1 MSPATKLKRTFSV
14 LVGSDITIK
23 FLLPNGIIVPLT
35 VSSESTLEEIK
46 VQLWISAIKL
56 PLFDILQSKNDYIFI
71 GVNRETGDE
80 EEFYNL
86 NLRLHEIPLLLPY
99 LRVTEAAREITLLKI
114 NNQDAAISSCTGIPH
129 TDIVRACRTNP
140 EVKWARLRL
149 LRVANM
155 HTNALNQTGSDGLI
169 RYLTSAGK
177 RELSQS
183 LKVLLQ
189 KQTHL
194 KITAW
199 VLDGKDP
206 PEKCH
211 VVIELD
217 KKATVFNAL
226 NEILRAQAELAKQ
239 DCKVKVDYG
248 LPEASNYLLK
258 VCCSQAYLFDLN
270 ELLIQYE
277 YIQQCIEHY
286 EYPCLS
292 PILKNDIKQS
302 LHNCLNEYTKNHI
315 CQLNHNHQNW
325 IISSKSTTNNYTNN
339 SENNNNSVDLYQ
351 QLENFLINHD
361 KFDKYEDD
369 QCTDN
374 IEDNFIDYQSFV
386 DLNEDGD
393 VPAFDDIGSACT
405 ILSSEDSSSRNVE
418 SRQKKSKSQYAL
430 TPKHQNIVS
439 LWELSG
445 FLSVQV
451 CSAQFLV
458 ENITNSNYSSTTS
471 LSLSTASFPS
481 SSIHQSNPNLNVV
494 QHTSASGGA
503 ALDGSY
509 VVRVGIFHGS
519 QFLIE
524 CQTTKERPGN
534 YLTWREWLNF
544 HVLLADLPIATRIC
558 VALIRVKKIV
568 DRKNVRFCEYLYG
581 WGNINLFDYN
591 GFMIS
596 DEITLNLWPPSLVQT
611 ADESLHPC
619 GTVLGNPNPELSVQ
633 IKIHNPTQGRIRRP
647 TVNCYINAYHN
658 KNFHSSSQSYSD
670 NDSMKSRN
678 NDDDNNEDDKDVKS
692 RKVDYTF
699 CTNEI
704 EGDVDTCLFMESN
717 NNLTIHSQD
726 IPSEF
731 ALNKS
736 LQNNTINSATTN
748 LSNKILESRL
758 REIVSRDPLYELCEQ
773 EKDYLWRGRYWCLN
787 NLPAALPWICQVVNW
802 YGRDTLT
809 EFYKLIHQWPQPLSV
824 DIALRLLG
832 AFDLT
837 RSNSNL
843 INLPNGIKVG
853 ASGIADLYLRKLA
866 VNSLYSLSDA
876 ELNDYL
882 LQLVQALKAETYLDN
897 PLTRFILYRA
907 LKNPLQI
914 GLRFFWHLR
923 SELHLPDVRLR
934 FSLILEAFC
943 RGCGPLLILLS
954 RQVTALNRLEAL
966 STRLKELTNEDEQR
980 ELFREEVSRT
990 ETQSDLQWLPSP
1002 LCLSETLGE
1011 LLIKKCDVK
1020 RSKKRPLWLVWTNP
1034 DRLAEF
1040 HHKNYQLIFKHG
1052 DDLRQDMLTLQLLK
1066 LMDRIWKEEGM
1077 DMCLTSYGCFA
1088 TGYEMGIIEAV
1099 RDSRTVMSIQGE
1111 RLRSALQ
1118 IDSSQLYKWLMQHS
1132 KQKARQQ
1139 NHSPLG
1145 DSSAYERMIR
1155 TFTMSCAGYCVAT
1168 FILGIRDRHPD
1179 NIMVDSTGRLF
1190 HIDFGHILDN
1200 RKKKFGFTRER
1211 VPFVLTKD
1219 FITVIARGNP
1229 DAGSITTAT
1238 NTPPS
1243 VIHSTVGGIYGNTYF
1258 QEFTDLC
1265 GKAYLLLRK
1274 HSNLILTLLAMMLP
1288 SGLPELTSVCD
1299 LEHVRKTLAVEI
1311 DNEQEALAYFHQ
1323 KFNEAYSGAWTTK
1336 IDWFSHWMNT

>member
-1 MSPATKLKRTFSV
+1 MSPTAKLKRTFSL

-23 FLLPNGIIVPLT
+23 FLLPNGIIIPLT
-35 VSSESTLEEIK
+35 VNSESTLEEIK
-46 VQLWISAIKL
+46 VQLWISAAKL
-56 PLFDILQSKNDYIFI
+56 PLFDILQSKNDYIFV

-80 EEFYNL
+80 EEFYDINR
-86 NLRLHEIPLLLPY
+86 RLHEIPLLLPY
-99 LRVTEAAREITLLKI
+99 LRVTEIARDTTLLKI
-114 NNQDAAISSCTGIPH
+114 SNQNAAISSCTGIPH
-129 TDIVRACRTNP
+129 TDIIRACRTNP

-155 HTNALNQTGSDGLI
+155 HTKALNQTGSDGLI
-169 RYLTSAGK
+169 RYLTSASK

-194 KITAW
+194 TITAW

-206 PEKCH
+206 PEKCR
-211 VVIELD
+211 VVLELD

-226 NEILRAQAELAKQ
+226 NEILHAQAELARQ
-239 DCKVKVDYG
+239 DCQVKMSYG
-248 LPEASNYLLK
+248 LPDASNYLLK

-277 YIQQCIEHY
+277 YIQQSIEHHQH
-286 EYPCLS
+286 PCLS

-302 LHNCLNEYTKNHI
+302 LHNCLNEYNKNPI
-315 CQLNHNHQNW
+315 YQLNHNNDSS
-325 IISSKSTTNNYTNN
+325 IISSKSTLNTYTNN
-339 SENNNNSVDLYQ
+339 FDKNNNNSIDLYQ

-361 KFDKYEDD
+361 KFDKCE
-369 QCTDN
+369 TDECISN
-374 IEDNFIDYQSFV
+374 IDDNFIDCRSSIDFNK
-386 DLNEDGD
+386 DDD
-393 VPAFDDIGSACT
+393 TSAFDVIDSAHT
-405 ILSSEDSSSRNVE
+405 VLLSENCSSKNAEGIQKNLTSPFTLT
-418 SRQKKSKSQYAL
+418 SDRQ
-430 TPKHQNIVS
+430 QNVS

-445 FLSVQV
+445 FLSIQV

-458 ENITNSNYSSTTS
+458 ENITSLNSSSTTS
-471 LSLSTASFPS
+471 LSLSTISFPS
-481 SSIHQSNPNLNVV
+481 SSVHQSNPNLNVV
-494 QHTSASGGA
+494 QHTSVHGGA

-544 HVLLADLPIATRIC
+544 HILLADLPIATRIC
-558 VALIRVKKIV
+558 VALIRIRKIV

-581 WGNINLFDYN
+581 WGNVNLFDHN
-591 GFMIS
+591 GFMITG
-596 DEITLNLWPPSLVQT
+596 EITLNLWPPSLVQT

-619 GTVLGNPNPELSVQ
+619 GTVLGNPNPEFSIQ

-647 TVNCYINAYHN
+647 TVNCFINAYHTKKFN
-658 KNFHSSSQSYSD
+658 SSSSQSYSD
-670 NDSMKSRN
+670 SHSLKSRN
-678 NDDDNNEDDKDVKS
+678 DDHAKS
-692 RKVDYTF
+692 AKVDYSF
-699 CTNEI
+699 CTSEI
-704 EGDVDTCLFMESN
+704 GDVDACLCIESN
-717 NNLTIHSQD
+717 NNLTTIHNNTYKGD
-726 IPSEF
+726 IPLEF
-731 ALNKS
+731 VSNKS
-736 LQNNTINSATTN
+736 FQNNTITSSVTN
-748 LSNKILESRL
+748 LTNKILESRL
-758 REIVSRDPLYELCEQ
+758 REIVNRDPLYELCEQ

-787 NLPAALPWICQVVNW
+787 NLPSALPWICQVVNW
-802 YGRDTLT
+802 CGRDTLA
-809 EFYKLIHQWPQPLSV
+809 EFYTLIHQWPQPFSV

-843 INLPNGIKVG
+843 IDLPNGIKVG
-853 ASGIADLYLRKLA
+853 ASGIADLYIRELA
-866 VNSLYSLSDA
+866 VNSLYNLSDA
-876 ELNDYL
+876 ELSDYL

-897 PLTRFILYRA
+897 ALTRFILYRA

-914 GLRFFWHLR
+914 GLRLFWHLR
-923 SELHLPDVRLR
+923 SELHLPDIRLR

-943 RGCGPLLILLS
+943 RGCGPMLVLLS

-966 STRLKELTNEDEQR
+966 STRLKELTSEDEQR
-980 ELFREEVSRT
+980 ELFREEMSRT
-990 ETQSDLQWLPSP
+990 ETQHDLQWLPSP
-1002 LCLSETLGE
+1002 LCLSEILGE
-1011 LLIKKCDVK
+1011 LLIHKCDVK

-1034 DRLAEF
+1034 DRLAQF
-1040 HHKNYQLIFKHG
+1040 HHQNYQLIFKHG

-1118 IDSSQLYKWLMQHS
+1118 IDSSQLYKWLMQHA
-1132 KQKARQQ
+1132 KQKARQL

-1145 DSSAYERMIR
+1145 DNSAYERMIR

-1219 FITVIARGNP
+1219 FITVIARGNS
-1229 DAGSITTAT
+1229 DAGTISTTT

-1243 VIHSTVGGIYGNTYF
+1243 VIHNTIGGIYGNMYF

-1311 DNEQEALAYFHQ
+1311 DNEQEALAYFHH